1 MYIYKIY
8 KYISIAVAQD
18 RLLLNG
24 KNTPLPPLPPPKCI
38 AYTSGEFPPPDAPWW
53 KEAQQL
59 VQPQVTVLRDGEFS
73 KIPAEDIV
81 TGDILYINGGDKI
94 HADIR
99 VIVADQCVAESY
111 LGLESRQYN
120 LLEYCDNSDPLYII
134 ILYSILFLISYIL
147 YLYSLFSVFL
157 FLYFILLCL
166 D

>member
-134 ILYSILFLISYIL
+134 ILYSIFFLISYIFI
-147 YLYSLFSVFL
+147 LYSLFF
-157 FLYFILLCL
+157 FFFILFYCV
-166 D
+166 